1 MVQGDGIRTYQFR
14 DEPGKVAFTERWL
27 SMETA
32 LNSAAVVKAMVDRAQ
47 HRGCTAMRLADSE
60 DFKRQAWIT
69 AETRGI
75 KAFGHEPTQNDHPPA
90 L

>member
-1 MVQGDGIRTYQFR
+1 
-14 DEPGKVAFTERWL
+14 
-27 SMETA
+27 MEMA

-60 DFKRQAWIT
+60 DFKRQAWIA

-75 KAFGHEPTQNDHPPA
+75 KTVGHEPTQNDYPPA
-90 L
+90 F